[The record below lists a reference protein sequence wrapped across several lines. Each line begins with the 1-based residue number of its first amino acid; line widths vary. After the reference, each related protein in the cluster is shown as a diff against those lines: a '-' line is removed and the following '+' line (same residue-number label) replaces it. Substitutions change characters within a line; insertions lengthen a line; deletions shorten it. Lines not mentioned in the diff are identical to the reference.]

1 MLGGIPA
8 ALRGSLSRRAG
19 TARSVETPPG
29 RGVPGPR
36 AMDATGRSHG
46 AKRLAA
52 KGQGPSHA
60 RALRRRAEA
69 VATRLCRAF
78 DARPAHDP
86 AHAMVPVP
94 IPVAA
99 PVPGPH
105 GPENGRFVAGGPRHL
120 SVAQPCRLSQFGQ
133 IFETQEA
140 ASLYSLAMKFG
151 FIAAA
156 ALFLASCSTATMTEV
171 AGRRA
176 APVETLPNMKT
187 FSTKGLSAPR
197 GQRVKRSNADIARDF
212 LDLTFQMESGRRI
225 DRMSRFEGPIR
236 IALVNGRSPGA
247 VNDLDALIR
256 RLRSEAGIDIA
267 RTARAAD
274 ANIIVEMVPARQMRR
289 LVPQAACFVVPRV
302 SGWNE
307 FKRFRRSSRI
317 DWTNLDVRRRA
328 AVFIPLGVAP
338 QEVRD
343 CLHEEIAQALGPLN
357 DLYRLPDSV
366 FNDDNF
372 HSVLT
377 PFDML
382 ILRAYYAPELRSGM
396 TRAEVA
402 RVLPSLLDR
411 INPAGRG
418 LPAHGVTA
426 ANRAWIDAIERAMS
440 RGTSRNARIEAARK
454 AVALARG
461 AGWQDNRLA
470 FSLFAYGRVALAT
483 EPDAAIA
490 AFAEANKI
498 FRGRY
503 GAGIQAAHVDLQLAG
518 LALSS
523 GQADTAIRLADRC
536 VPAVMAEQ
544 NAALLATL
552 LMIKAEALELKGR
565 STEARAVRLDSL
577 GWARYGFGSEEL
589 VRQRLQEISALAP
602 QLGRPGTL

>member
-1 MLGGIPA
+1 
-8 ALRGSLSRRAG
+8 
-19 TARSVETPPG
+19 
-29 RGVPGPR
+29 
-36 AMDATGRSHG
+36 
-46 AKRLAA
+46 
-52 KGQGPSHA
+52 
-60 RALRRRAEA
+60 
-69 VATRLCRAF
+69 
-78 DARPAHDP
+78 
-86 AHAMVPVP
+86 
-94 IPVAA
+94 
-99 PVPGPH
+99 
-105 GPENGRFVAGGPRHL
+105 
-120 SVAQPCRLSQFGQ
+120 
-133 IFETQEA
+133 
-140 ASLYSLAMKFG
+140 MKIG

-156 ALFLASCSTATMTEV
+156 ALFLASCTTASMTEV

-176 APVETLPNMKT
+176 APAESLPTMKT
-187 FSTKGLSAPR
+187 FSSKGLSAPR
-197 GQRVKRSNADIARDF
+197 GHRVRRSNKDIARDF

-225 DRMSRFEGPIR
+225 ERMSRFEGPIR
-236 IALVNGRSPGA
+236 IALVNGRSPG
-247 VNDLDALIR
+247 VVQDLDALIA
-256 RLRSEAGIDIA
+256 RLRREAGIDIT
-267 RTARAAD
+267 RTGRAAE

-289 LVPQAACFVVPRV
+289 LVPQAACFVVPTV
-302 SGWNE
+302 SGWEE

-317 DWTNLDVRRRA
+317 DWTRLDQRRRA

-382 ILRAYYAPELRSGM
+382 VLRAYYAPELHSGM
-396 TRAEVA
+396 TRAQVA
-402 RVLPSLLDR
+402 RVLPTILDR

-418 LPAHGVTA
+418 LPAHGVA
-426 ANRAWIDAIERAMS
+426 AADRAWIDAIERAMS
-440 RGTSRNARIEAARK
+440 RGTSRNARISAARK
-454 AVALARG
+454 AVALARN

-483 EPDAAIA
+483 EPDGAIA
-490 AFAEANKI
+490 AFAEANRI

-552 LMIKAEALELKGR
+552 LMIKAEALDLKGR

-602 QLGRPGTL
+602 ELGRPGTL